1 MKKKS
6 KVILAAVFVLLIAAV
21 LAAWVFLRPGTD
33 QGEKTVTVNVHHLDG
48 SEKTISLKTDAEYI
62 RGALE
67 PEGIIAGTDEEYG
80 MWVVTVDGE
89 TADDSLQQWW
99 GYNVNGEMAM
109 YGVDSQ
115 PINDGDV
122 IDFILNE
129 GY

>member
-1 MKKKS
+1 MKKKTAG
-6 KVILAAVFVLLIAAV
+6 IFAAVLVLLILGAL
-21 LAAWVFLRPGTD
+21 LAWKCLAPEAGA
-33 QGEKTVTVNVHHLDG
+33 GEKTVTVNVHHLAG
-48 SEKTISLKTDAEYI
+48 EVKSFTVKTDSEFV

-67 PEGIIAGTDEEYG
+67 PEGIIAGPDESYG
-80 MWVVTVDGE
+80 MWVTTVDGE
-89 TADDSLQQWW
+89 TADESLQQWW
-99 GYNVNGEMAM
+99 GYDVNGETAM